1 MLSGSNTL
9 ENRNAIVSGWGSLK
23 FGTSKFPKE
32 LHSVN
37 VKVWNN
43 PRCNS
48 NYGSQAP
55 GGITDR
61 MLCASLPGKDSC
73 QVEKIIHWI
82 INIKSRYL
90 LQFII
95 SSVKWCYQRVFHF
108 RETLAELFSHAKTPQ
123 TALRLVSFHGASAVP
138 KHNIPV
144 SIQELQKWLTGFKEL
159 PHVTK
164 KETFQRS
171 NTFSDTRP

>member
-73 QVEKIIHWI
+73 QVEKDNQLHLKYYYIVYYKFNQIILSTCFPFQGDSGGALFTCKNSADCTQIGIVSWGIGCAQAQYPGVYTRVTEMIDWI
-82 INIKSRYL
+82 QRITS
-90 LQFII
+90 
-95 SSVKWCYQRVFHF
+95 CY
-108 RETLAELFSHAKTPQ
+108 
-123 TALRLVSFHGASAVP
+123 
-138 KHNIPV
+138 
-144 SIQELQKWLTGFKEL
+144 
-159 PHVTK
+159 
-164 KETFQRS
+164 
-171 NTFSDTRP
+171 